1 MRTTVSFVAAFI
13 FLINELNGQS
23 LFPELKLDPAGIR
36 KAQNMESKAL
46 AANDSF
52 LLGKA
57 LFLYG
62 DTYRKVGNF
71 SRANEYFLKAIRALK
86 TGNES
91 YELAMSYL
99 YLNEGVLISLKSR
112 EDYQNAC
119 TALDIFSRLK
129 HNSGI
134 ALAYNYITSF
144 YKRIWIWNDE
154 ELKLTPKIPARSDTI
169 FRCID
174 AITFHGALAKD
185 TSMMAEAHL
194 QRADY
199 YRHFNDKRAITE
211 FDKAYKLFASKGDDN
226 AVVHTLCHKSAA
238 FLKFQD
244 LPNAIACIELA
255 ERLISLKESGDYWTS
270 THFIEVQT
278 EIFEAAK
285 LWKRAY
291 QASRNLS
298 NLYALRRTGDRDNLI
313 QSFYI
318 KEEAEKKEIEL
329 VTQKAE
335 LGKAKVQRNLTIA
348 IGALLLLAVITT
360 LIFYFLY
367 KKNRQI
373 SAKNQD
379 LVREQNHRVKNN
391 LQVIASLLSLQ
402 ADQLDD
408 GTARRMIDES
418 LLRIESMAILHR
430 RLYDGERLAEV
441 DLADFIPEI
450 IQSVFETLGVKNVN
464 PEYKMSSIFL
474 GADKATPVGLI
485 INELATNA
493 CKYAFPHSDHP
504 EFSISCMEIGQDI
517 ELTVSDNG
525 PGMSGVNMSVPLK
538 SLLKTNESTF
548 GMPLI
553 QSQIIQ
559 LNGKGRFIVE
569 SEGLGGTSFRLAFK
583 R

>member
-1 MRTTVSFVAAFI
+1 MRTTVSFVAVLM

-36 KAQNMESKAL
+36 MAQNMESKAL

-57 LFLYG
+57 FFLYG
-62 DTYRKVGNF
+62 DKYRKVGNF

-86 TGNES
+86 TGNDS

-99 YLNEGVLISLKSR
+99 YLNEGVHINLKSR

-144 YKRIWIWNDE
+144 YKRIWIWNFE
-154 ELKLTPKIPARSDTI
+154 ELKLTPNIPARSDTI

-174 AITFHGALAKD
+174 AIAFYGALAKD

-199 YRHFNDKRAITE
+199 YRHFNDKRAIAE
-211 FDKAYKLFASKGDDN
+211 LDKAYKLFAAKGDDN

-244 LPNAIACIELA
+244 VPNAIACIELA
-255 ERLISLKESGDYWTS
+255 ERMISLRKIGDYWTS
-270 THFIEVQT
+270 THFVEAQT

-298 NLYALRRTGDRDNLI
+298 NLYALRRTGDRDNVI

-391 LQVIASLLSLQ
+391 LQVIASLLSLR
-402 ADQLDD
+402 ADQLED
-408 GTARRMIDES
+408 GEARRMIDES

-464 PEYKMSSIFL
+464 PEYKIASIFL

-504 EFSISCMEIGQDI
+504 EFFISCMEIGQDI

-525 PGMSGVNMSVPLK
+525 PGMRGVNMSVPLK

-569 SEGLGGTSFRLAFK
+569 SEGSGGTSFRLAFK